1 MQNKKQ
7 AAKAEAKAA
16 KAEEKAA
23 KEAAAAPVINRLA
36 DLWTRMGTAC
46 NAAGV
51 SYDDVAARAGLYG
64 IPAAAKDWLRGII
77 TGLNADSVPPTCYT
91 ISLRNIKSLIEMAD
105 ALDVSLDYLLGR
117 TETMQPP
124 AADEAPQWQTGDPP
138 KPGLYA
144 VKVDGPTDYGVDI
157 TTFTGERWIG
167 YGAGQQCRVV
177 GWWPIPGEEGG
188 DG

>member
-23 KEAAAAPVINRLA
+23 KEAADAPAINWLA

-51 SYDDVAARAGLYG
+51 SYDDVATRAGLYG

-91 ISLRNIKSLIEMAD
+91 ISLRGIKSLIEMAD

-117 TETMQPP
+117 T
-124 AADEAPQWQTGDPP
+124 DEMRMGGNGD
-138 KPGLYA
+138 A
-144 VKVDGPTDYGVDI
+144 
-157 TTFTGERWIG
+157 
-167 YGAGQQCRVV
+167 
-177 GWWPIPGEEGG
+177 
-188 DG
+188 